1 MKIFFKNKG
10 EIDSFRHT
18 RTKRIHCQ
26 QTTTRN
32 VKSFKEKE
40 MKSES
45 TQKNNLRTGKYVGI
59 NKIHALV
66 FKSP

>member
-1 MKIFFKNKG
+1 
-10 EIDSFRHT
+10 
-18 RTKRIHCQ
+18 
-26 QTTTRN
+26 
-32 VKSFKEKE
+32 

-45 TQKNNLRTGKYVGI
+45 TQKNNLRTGNYVGI